1 MVGPSS
7 TFLPLLY
14 VLLLVL
20 VLVLLPAAVDL
31 FVAVAQHAPR
41 ETLGKGTQFIV
52 LFALC
57 QLLVNTLHCAGYIG
71 RAKNYAYHISAL
83 LVNTVRS
90 VGYIK
95 LL

>member
-14 VLLLVL
+14 VLLLL
-20 VLVLLPAAVDL
+20 LVLLPAAVDL

-41 ETLGKGTQFIV
+41 ETLGEGTQFIV

-57 QLLVNTLHCAGYIG
+57 QLLANTLHCAGYIG
-71 RAKNYAYHISAL
+71 RAKNYAYICFACE
-83 LVNTVRS
+83 
-90 VGYIK
+90 YPI
-95 LL
+95 